1 MTMLKSDFNY
11 DLPQELIAQ
20 TPAEPRDS
28 SRLMAIDRA
37 TGEITHDR
45 FYNICN
51 YLRPGDLLVMN
62 DSKVFP
68 ARIYGTKRGTG
79 VPAEFLLLKR
89 LSLTDWETLV
99 RPGRRLKP
107 GAAVD
112 FPEGLSAEIL
122 DTVEDGNRLV
132 RFTFTGDFFDILDR
146 IGQMP
151 LPPYITEKLE
161 DKDRY
166 NTIYCRETGSAA
178 APTAGLH
185 FTDRVFR
192 SLGEKGVDT
201 AYVTLHVG
209 LGTFRPVKE
218 DNILDHKMHVE
229 HYSVP
234 EITAE
239 KIRRCKANGGRVIAV
254 GTTSCRTLES
264 AAEVRP
270 ELFAPTPADKG
281 TAPLTG
287 SQEPIL
293 TQDTGIFIYPGYEFR
308 VIDGLITNFHL
319 PESTLIML
327 VSAFLGR
334 EKTLSAYETAVKER
348 YRFFSFGD
356 CMYIGNK

>member
-11 DLPQELIAQ
+11 ELPEELIAQ

-28 SRLMAIDRA
+28 SRLMVVERS
-37 TGEITHDR
+37 TGEITHDH
-45 FYNICN
+45 FYNICD
-51 YLRPGDLLVMN
+51 YLAPGDLLVMN

-68 ARIYGTKRGTG
+68 ARIYGTKHNTG
-79 VPAEFLLLKR
+79 VPVEFLLLKR
-89 LSLTDWETLV
+89 LSLTEWETLV

-107 GAAVD
+107 GAVVD
-112 FPEGLSAEIL
+112 FPEGLSAEVL
-122 DTVEDGNRLV
+122 DTINDGNRLV
-132 RFTFTGDFFDILDR
+132 RFTFEGDFFDILDR

-151 LPPYITEKLE
+151 LPPYITEKLK

-185 FTDRVFR
+185 FTENLFAK
-192 SLGEKGVDT
+192 LAEKGVDT

-264 AAEVRP
+264 AAGVKP
-270 ELFAPTPADKG
+270 ELFTPTEADKN
-281 TAPLTG
+281 APLSG
-287 SQEPIL
+287 SESPIL
-293 TQDTGIFIYPGYEFR
+293 TQDTGIFIYPGYDFR

-334 EKTLSAYETAVKER
+334 ERTLSAYQTAVREK

-356 CMYIGNK
+356 AMFIGSRK